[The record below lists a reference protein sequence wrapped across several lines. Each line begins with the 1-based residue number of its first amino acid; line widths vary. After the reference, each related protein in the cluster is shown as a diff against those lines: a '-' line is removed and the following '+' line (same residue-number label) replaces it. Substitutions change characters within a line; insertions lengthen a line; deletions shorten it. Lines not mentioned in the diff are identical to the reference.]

1 MNEKITA
8 ELDLPGVGL
17 GAGVTVGCLLACY
30 SEPLVRCVWLFIA
43 AAVLAFSLFTRKRR
57 FLAAGLLLGLVSM
70 AVYQTWYAGSLQALA
85 GSGIRA
91 QCRIIS
97 VNYSNDRWSMG
108 RALCVLDGKPALID
122 ITCDSVLDVGDTID
136 GELLLETAEQG
147 IFTFSDGVVLS
158 GEVTELH
165 SRSSNFSLLYHLGNL
180 RSKAAE
186 RFDRIG
192 GDEAELCKGLV
203 LGIKDGFSYKLRR
216 DILQSGVS
224 YMTAVSGAH
233 ITIFIAVLCELFGKR
248 RRRLTSIVSFAAVLL
263 MMAMFG
269 FSASV
274 VRSGIMLM
282 ITQSAP
288 LFCRRTDVLNS
299 LCAALL
305 LMTVLT
311 PFAAADPALLMSAL
325 GVFGAAVAG
334 PALNSIRR
342 FGWERFA
349 AAAKLKEAAA
359 VSLCAMACVLPVSAS
374 AFGGFS
380 LAEIPASVALTPFF
394 SADLPL
400 GVIYAVSGIPGL
412 MIPLRSVMS
421 CFRSILGFFG
431 GMNGAW
437 LPCENRF
444 AVLAALLA
452 PVLLVTFIYAADHAR
467 KALWAFLL
475 DILLML
481 CLSFSDIASRQ
492 RIDFVSDRNSGAA
505 VACSGR
511 SAAVLIS
518 GKSACTEQLFRLMT
532 REGITQIGVINA
544 PQLEFSELSRLEKML
559 RAIPAEYVMLSD
571 ECLTAAKELK
581 SFADAEFL
589 AAEDVMEISGIT
601 MACAKSGSEIP
612 ADIVLYYG
620 YTRSEPEISGAAGLA
635 LYASSRQEIIP
646 DGAFNIHDQTFRI
659 DLK

>member
-1 MNEKITA
+1 
-8 ELDLPGVGL
+8 
-17 GAGVTVGCLLACY
+17 
-30 SEPLVRCVWLFIA
+30 
-43 AAVLAFSLFTRKRR
+43 
-57 FLAAGLLLGLVSM
+57 
-70 AVYQTWYAGSLQALA
+70 
-85 GSGIRA
+85 
-91 QCRIIS
+91 
-97 VNYSNDRWSMG
+97 
-108 RALCVLDGKPALID
+108 
-122 ITCDSVLDVGDTID
+122 
-136 GELLLETAEQG
+136 
-147 IFTFSDGVVLS
+147 
-158 GEVTELH
+158 
-165 SRSSNFSLLYHLGNL
+165 
-180 RSKAAE
+180 
-186 RFDRIG
+186 
-192 GDEAELCKGLV
+192 
-203 LGIKDGFSYKLRR
+203 
-216 DILQSGVS
+216 
-224 YMTAVSGAH
+224 
-233 ITIFIAVLCELFGKR
+233 
-248 RRRLTSIVSFAAVLL
+248 

-349 AAAKLKEAAA
+349 VAAKLKEAAA
-359 VSLCAMACVLPVSAS
+359 VSLCAMVCVLPVSAS
-374 AFGGFS
+374 VFGGFS

-394 SADLPL
+394 SAGLPL

-412 MIPLRSVMS
+412 MIPLRAVMS

-544 PQLEFSELSRLEKML
+544 PQLEFSELSGLEKML

-581 SFADAEFL
+581 SSADAEFL

>member
-30 SEPLVRCVWLFIA
+30 SEPMVRCVWLFIA
-43 AAVLAFSLFTRKRR
+43 AAVLAFSLFTGKRR

-70 AVYQTWYAGSLQALA
+70 TVYQTWYAGSLQALA

-97 VNYSNDRWSMG
+97 VNYSNDRWSAG

-122 ITCDSVLDVGDTID
+122 ITCDSMLDVGDIID

-165 SRSSNFSLLYHLGNL
+165 SRSSDFSLLYHLGNL

-203 LGIKDGFSYKLRR
+203 LGIKDGFSYELRR

-349 AAAKLKEAAA
+349 VAAKLKEAAA
-359 VSLCAMACVLPVSAS
+359 VSLCAMVCVLPVSAS

-394 SADLPL
+394 SAGLPL
-400 GVIYAVSGIPGL
+400 GVIYAVA
-412 MIPLRSVMS
+412 
-421 CFRSILGFFG
+421 GF
-431 GMNGAW
+431 
-437 LPCENRF
+437 
-444 AVLAALLA
+444 
-452 PVLLVTFIYAADHAR
+452 
-467 KALWAFLL
+467 L
-475 DILLML
+475 DL
-481 CLSFSDIASRQ
+481 
-492 RIDFVSDRNSGAA
+492 
-505 VACSGR
+505 
-511 SAAVLIS
+511 
-518 GKSACTEQLFRLMT
+518 
-532 REGITQIGVINA
+532 
-544 PQLEFSELSRLEKML
+544 
-559 RAIPAEYVMLSD
+559 
-571 ECLTAAKELK
+571 
-581 SFADAEFL
+581 
-589 AAEDVMEISGIT
+589 
-601 MACAKSGSEIP
+601 
-612 ADIVLYYG
+612 
-620 YTRSEPEISGAAGLA
+620 
-635 LYASSRQEIIP
+635 
-646 DGAFNIHDQTFRI
+646 
-659 DLK
+659 

>member
-30 SEPLVRCVWLFIA
+30 SEPMVQCVWLFIA
-43 AAVLAFSLFTRKRR
+43 AAVLAFSLFTGKRR

-70 AVYQTWYAGSLQALA
+70 TVYQTWYAGSLQALA

-97 VNYSNDRWSMG
+97 VNYSNDRWSAG

-122 ITCDSVLDVGDTID
+122 ITCDSVLDVGDIID

-165 SRSSNFSLLYHLGNL
+165 SRSSDFSLLYHLGNL

-203 LGIKDGFSYKLRR
+203 LGIKDGFSYELRR

-325 GVFGAAVAG
+325 GVFRSRCRRTCAQQYPQIRLGTHRGCCKAQG
-334 PALNSIRR
+334 SRRGIALCDGVRAPGQR
-342 FGWERFA
+342 FGVRRLIPRGDTCFRCAHAVLFSGSA
-349 AAAKLKEAAA
+349 AWRDLRCKRD
-359 VSLCAMACVLPVSAS
+359 SWTYD
-374 AFGGFS
+374 
-380 LAEIPASVALTPFF
+380 PASGGYELLSEYPWIFRRHEWRVA
-394 SADLPL
+394 S
-400 GVIYAVSGIPGL
+400 
-412 MIPLRSVMS
+412 M
-421 CFRSILGFFG
+421 
-431 GMNGAW
+431 
-437 LPCENRF
+437 
-444 AVLAALLA
+444 
-452 PVLLVTFIYAADHAR
+452 
-467 KALWAFLL
+467 
-475 DILLML
+475 
-481 CLSFSDIASRQ
+481 
-492 RIDFVSDRNSGAA
+492 
-505 VACSGR
+505 
-511 SAAVLIS
+511 
-518 GKSACTEQLFRLMT
+518 
-532 REGITQIGVINA
+532 
-544 PQLEFSELSRLEKML
+544 
-559 RAIPAEYVMLSD
+559 
-571 ECLTAAKELK
+571 
-581 SFADAEFL
+581 
-589 AAEDVMEISGIT
+589 
-601 MACAKSGSEIP
+601 
-612 ADIVLYYG
+612 
-620 YTRSEPEISGAAGLA
+620 
-635 LYASSRQEIIP
+635 
-646 DGAFNIHDQTFRI
+646 
-659 DLK
+659 

>member
-30 SEPLVRCVWLFIA
+30 SEPMVRCVWLFIA
-43 AAVLAFSLFTRKRR
+43 AAVLAFSLFTGKRR

-70 AVYQTWYAGSLQALA
+70 TVYQTWYAGSLQALA

-97 VNYSNDRWSMG
+97 VNYSNDRWSAG

-122 ITCDSVLDVGDTID
+122 ITCDSMLDVGDIID

-165 SRSSNFSLLYHLGNL
+165 SRSSDFSLLYHLGNL

-203 LGIKDGFSYKLRR
+203 LGIKDGFSYELRR

-349 AAAKLKEAAA
+349 VAAKLKEAAA
-359 VSLCAMACVLPVSAS
+359 VSLCAMVCVLPVSAS

-394 SADLPL
+394 SAGLPL

-412 MIPLRSVMS
+412 MIPLRAVMS

-492 RIDFVSDRNSGAA
+492 RIDFVSDGNSGAA

-518 GKSACTEQLFRLMT
+518 GK
-532 REGITQIGVINA
+532 A
-544 PQLEFSELSRLEKML
+544 PARSS
-559 RAIPAEYVMLSD
+559 S
-571 ECLTAAKELK
+571 
-581 SFADAEFL
+581 
-589 AAEDVMEISGIT
+589 SG
-601 MACAKSGSEIP
+601 
-612 ADIVLYYG
+612 
-620 YTRSEPEISGAAGLA
+620 
-635 LYASSRQEIIP
+635 
-646 DGAFNIHDQTFRI
+646 
-659 DLK
+659 

>member
-1 MNEKITA
+1 M
-8 ELDLPGVGL
+8 
-17 GAGVTVGCLLACY
+17 
-30 SEPLVRCVWLFIA
+30 
-43 AAVLAFSLFTRKRR
+43 
-57 FLAAGLLLGLVSM
+57 
-70 AVYQTWYAGSLQALA
+70 
-85 GSGIRA
+85 
-91 QCRIIS
+91 
-97 VNYSNDRWSMG
+97 
-108 RALCVLDGKPALID
+108 
-122 ITCDSVLDVGDTID
+122 
-136 GELLLETAEQG
+136 
-147 IFTFSDGVVLS
+147 
-158 GEVTELH
+158 
-165 SRSSNFSLLYHLGNL
+165 
-180 RSKAAE
+180 
-186 RFDRIG
+186 
-192 GDEAELCKGLV
+192 
-203 LGIKDGFSYKLRR
+203 LGIKDGFSYELRR

-349 AAAKLKEAAA
+349 VAAKLKEAAT
-359 VSLCAMACVLPVSAS
+359 VSLCAMVCVLPVSVS

-394 SADLPL
+394 SAGLPL

-412 MIPLRSVMS
+412 MIPLRAVMS

-492 RIDFVSDRNSGAA
+492 RIDFVSDGNSGAA

-544 PQLEFSELSRLEKML
+544 PQLEFSELSGLEKML

-581 SFADAEFL
+581 SSADAEFL

>member
-70 AVYQTWYAGSLQALA
+70 AVYQTWYAGALQALA

-97 VNYSNDRWSMG
+97 VNYSNDRWSAG

-349 AAAKLKEAAA
+349 VAAKLKEAAA
-359 VSLCAMACVLPVSAS
+359 VSLCAMVCVLPVSAS
-374 AFGGFS
+374 VFGGFS

-394 SADLPL
+394 SAGLPL

-412 MIPLRSVMS
+412 MIPLRAVMS

-544 PQLEFSELSRLEKML
+544 PQLEFSELSGLEKML

-581 SFADAEFL
+581 SSADAEFL

>member
-30 SEPLVRCVWLFIA
+30 SEPMVRCVWLFIA
-43 AAVLAFSLFTRKRR
+43 AAVLAFSLFTGKRR

-70 AVYQTWYAGSLQALA
+70 TVYQTWYAGSLQALA

-97 VNYSNDRWSMG
+97 VNYSNDRWSAG

-165 SRSSNFSLLYHLGNL
+165 SRSSDFSLLYHLGNL

-203 LGIKDGFSYKLRR
+203 LGIKDGFSYELRR

-288 LFCRRTDVLNS
+288 LFCRRTCAQQYPQIRLGTLRGRCKAQGSRHGIALCDGVRAPGQRFGVRRLLPRGDTCFRCAHAVLFS
-299 LCAALL
+299 GSAAWRDLRCKRDSW
-305 LMTVLT
+305 TY
-311 PFAAADPALLMSAL
+311 DPASGGYELLS
-325 GVFGAAVAG
+325 
-334 PALNSIRR
+334 
-342 FGWERFA
+342 
-349 AAAKLKEAAA
+349 
-359 VSLCAMACVLPVSAS
+359 
-374 AFGGFS
+374 
-380 LAEIPASVALTPFF
+380 
-394 SADLPL
+394 
-400 GVIYAVSGIPGL
+400 
-412 MIPLRSVMS
+412 
-421 CFRSILGFFG
+421 
-431 GMNGAW
+431 
-437 LPCENRF
+437 
-444 AVLAALLA
+444 
-452 PVLLVTFIYAADHAR
+452 
-467 KALWAFLL
+467 
-475 DILLML
+475 
-481 CLSFSDIASRQ
+481 
-492 RIDFVSDRNSGAA
+492 
-505 VACSGR
+505 
-511 SAAVLIS
+511 
-518 GKSACTEQLFRLMT
+518 
-532 REGITQIGVINA
+532 
-544 PQLEFSELSRLEKML
+544 
-559 RAIPAEYVMLSD
+559 
-571 ECLTAAKELK
+571 
-581 SFADAEFL
+581 
-589 AAEDVMEISGIT
+589 
-601 MACAKSGSEIP
+601 
-612 ADIVLYYG
+612 
-620 YTRSEPEISGAAGLA
+620 
-635 LYASSRQEIIP
+635 
-646 DGAFNIHDQTFRI
+646 
-659 DLK
+659 

>member
-1 MNEKITA
+1 M
-8 ELDLPGVGL
+8 
-17 GAGVTVGCLLACY
+17 
-30 SEPLVRCVWLFIA
+30 
-43 AAVLAFSLFTRKRR
+43 
-57 FLAAGLLLGLVSM
+57 
-70 AVYQTWYAGSLQALA
+70 
-85 GSGIRA
+85 
-91 QCRIIS
+91 
-97 VNYSNDRWSMG
+97 
-108 RALCVLDGKPALID
+108 
-122 ITCDSVLDVGDTID
+122 
-136 GELLLETAEQG
+136 
-147 IFTFSDGVVLS
+147 
-158 GEVTELH
+158 
-165 SRSSNFSLLYHLGNL
+165 
-180 RSKAAE
+180 
-186 RFDRIG
+186 
-192 GDEAELCKGLV
+192 
-203 LGIKDGFSYKLRR
+203 
-216 DILQSGVS
+216 
-224 YMTAVSGAH
+224 
-233 ITIFIAVLCELFGKR
+233 
-248 RRRLTSIVSFAAVLL
+248 
-263 MMAMFG
+263 
-269 FSASV
+269 
-274 VRSGIMLM
+274 
-282 ITQSAP
+282 
-288 LFCRRTDVLNS
+288 
-299 LCAALL
+299 
-305 LMTVLT
+305 
-311 PFAAADPALLMSAL
+311 
-325 GVFGAAVAG
+325 
-334 PALNSIRR
+334 
-342 FGWERFA
+342 
-349 AAAKLKEAAA
+349 
-359 VSLCAMACVLPVSAS
+359 
-374 AFGGFS
+374 
-380 LAEIPASVALTPFF
+380 
-394 SADLPL
+394 
-400 GVIYAVSGIPGL
+400 IYAVSGIPGL
-412 MIPLRSVMS
+412 MIPLRAVMS

-452 PVLLVTFIYAADHAR
+452 PVLLMTFIYAADHAR

-544 PQLEFSELSRLEKML
+544 PQIEFSELSGLEKML

-581 SFADAEFL
+581 SSADAEFL

>member
-30 SEPLVRCVWLFIA
+30 SEPMVRCVWLFIA
-43 AAVLAFSLFTRKRR
+43 AAVLAFSLFTGKRR

-70 AVYQTWYAGSLQALA
+70 TVYQTWYAGSLQALA

-97 VNYSNDRWSMG
+97 VNYSNDRWSAG

-136 GELLLETAEQG
+136 GELLLDTAEQG

-165 SRSSNFSLLYHLGNL
+165 SRSSDFSLLYHLGNL

-203 LGIKDGFSYKLRR
+203 LGIKDGFSYELRR

-305 LMTVLT
+305 
-311 PFAAADPALLMSAL
+311 MSAL

-349 AAAKLKEAAA
+349 VAAKLKEAAT
-359 VSLCAMACVLPVSAS
+359 VSLCAMVCVLPVSVS

-394 SADLPL
+394 SAGLPL

-412 MIPLRSVMS
+412 MIPLRAVMS

-492 RIDFVSDRNSGAA
+492 RIDFVSDGNSGAA

-544 PQLEFSELSRLEKML
+544 PQLEFSELSGLEKML

-581 SFADAEFL
+581 SSADAEFL